1 MITNNLDQLRSEKEE
16 AQRKRDQ
23 AQRQV
28 NRYANQIEYV
38 QKRSRSERT
47 HHLCIIGGAVESVA
61 PVFKDLT
68 EPEILFLM
76 GQIFELPQVQAMLR
90 KREVKP
96 DGTVPF

>member
-1 MITNNLDQLRSEKEE
+1 MITNNLDKLRSEQEE

-23 AQRQV
+23 AQRQA

-47 HHLCIIGGAVESVA
+47 HHRCIIGGAVESVA
-61 PVFKDLT
+61 PIFKDLT

-76 GQIFELPQVQAMLR
+76 GQIFELPQVQTLLR
-90 KREVKP
+90 KREVKL
-96 DGTVPF
+96 DGPVSL

>member
-1 MITNNLDQLRSEKEE
+1 MKTNNLDKLRSEQEE

-23 AQRQV
+23 AKRQA

-61 PVFKDLT
+61 PIFKDLP
-68 EPEILFLM
+68 EAEILFLM
-76 GQIFELPQVQAMLR
+76 GQIFELPQVQALLR
-90 KREVKP
+90 KGEVKP
-96 DGTVPF
+96 DGPVSL

>member
-1 MITNNLDQLRSEKEE
+1 MITQNLDHLRSEKEDAE
-16 AQRKRDQ
+16 RKRDQ
-23 AQRQV
+23 ARRQA

-68 EPEILFLM
+68 EVEILFLM
-76 GQIFELPQVQAMLR
+76 GQIFELPQVQNLLQ
-90 KREVKP
+90 KREAKP
-96 DGTVPF
+96 DGSVSL